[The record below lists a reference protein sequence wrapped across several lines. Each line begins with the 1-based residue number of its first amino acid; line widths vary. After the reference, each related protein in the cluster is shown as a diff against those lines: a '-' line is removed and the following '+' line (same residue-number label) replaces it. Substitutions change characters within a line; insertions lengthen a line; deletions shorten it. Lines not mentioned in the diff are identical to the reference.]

1 MYRTHLWRIRQFS
14 RLCGPHQCDPCTLQ
28 SLVCLPLLEVAALQ
42 WCFQRWL
49 RLHSHDQSLQSTDLL
64 QPLCRKEILLLS
76 SISWLKQSISELP
89 FNHDLDR
96 WDVTALPAGHSCHLT
111 SWYHQGVA
119 CSSPEAKVSSS
130 AASHPSSLCWEGGAS
145 RMAYSTILVKATR
158 LLFLC
163 SCCPGSFWFGKSNGH
178 QLQVLLDGLLCN
190 IIMRSPVLSASDL
203 KNKIVCLHCM
213 FYSAILRKPEY
224 TLSSLSPYHKGI
236 QEKFLARICDLQCDS
251 CLLCKLLKSW
261 IGQRNGRMS
270 LSPILTAAPV
280 RTHSSHW
287 RGQLPNLQVAR
298 KKNNSV
304 QELCA

>member
-1 MYRTHLWRIRQFS
+1 
-14 RLCGPHQCDPCTLQ
+14 
-28 SLVCLPLLEVAALQ
+28 
-42 WCFQRWL
+42 
-49 RLHSHDQSLQSTDLL
+49 
-64 QPLCRKEILLLS
+64 
-76 SISWLKQSISELP
+76 
-89 FNHDLDR
+89 
-96 WDVTALPAGHSCHLT
+96 
-111 SWYHQGVA
+111 
-119 CSSPEAKVSSS
+119 
-130 AASHPSSLCWEGGAS
+130 
-145 RMAYSTILVKATR
+145 
-158 LLFLC
+158 
-163 SCCPGSFWFGKSNGH
+163 
-178 QLQVLLDGLLCN
+178 
-190 IIMRSPVLSASDL
+190 MRSPVLSASDL

-298 KKNNSV
+298 KKKIIVCKNCVLRASSSSGYMSPCQGEKRAVRNS
-304 QELCA
+304 LCVPAAGVHG